1 VIFTY
6 TLVSKSSE
14 LFQFRKLKGYLTD
27 GGLESRQNMTS
38 KKSVPDGD
46 NRLGRVLFIGPD
58 QLLFSM
64 IEGYLTEEFEY
75 ESVYVSSGKALISKE
90 IRDASDICFI
100 SAPALGDS
108 SDVVSYCMALRQSK
122 PDLPTILC
130 SAEVSMSDYSTERW
144 EICDATLRIPLTRV
158 ATLLGVSAALE
169 NNAGFVKKCINTGRW
184 RDPDELMASA
194 PSEIADELA
203 EDLARGEA

>member
-1 VIFTY
+1 LTFI
-6 TLVSKSSE
+6 LVSKSSD
-14 LFQFRKLKGYLTD
+14 LFQFRKLKAYLI
-27 GGLESRQNMTS
+27 GGGQKQAKYDFEKT
-38 KKSVPDGD
+38 VPDAD
-46 NRLGRVLFIGPD
+46 NCLGRVLFVGPD

-64 IEGYLTEEFEY
+64 IESYLTEQFEY

-100 SAPALGDS
+100 SAAALGDS

-194 PSEIADELA
+194 PSEIADVLV

>member
-1 VIFTY
+1 
-6 TLVSKSSE
+6 
-14 LFQFRKLKGYLTD
+14 
-27 GGLESRQNMTS
+27 M
-38 KKSVPDGD
+38 
-46 NRLGRVLFIGPD
+46 FIGPD

-64 IEGYLTEEFEY
+64 IDAYLTEEFEY

-100 SAPALGDS
+100 SAAALGDS
-108 SDVVSYCMALRQSK
+108 SDVVSYCMALRLSK

-194 PSEIADELA
+194 PSEMADELA

>member
-1 VIFTY
+1 
-6 TLVSKSSE
+6 
-14 LFQFRKLKGYLTD
+14 
-27 GGLESRQNMTS
+27 MTS
-38 KKSVPDGD
+38 KKTVPDAD
-46 NRLGRVLFIGPD
+46 NCLGRVLFVGPD

-100 SAPALGDS
+100 SAAALGDS

-144 EICDATLRIPLTRV
+144 EICDATLRIPLTKV

-194 PSEIADELA
+194 PSEIADVLV
-203 EDLARGEA
+203 EDLARGEE

>member
-1 VIFTY
+1 
-6 TLVSKSSE
+6 
-14 LFQFRKLKGYLTD
+14 
-27 GGLESRQNMTS
+27 MTS

-58 QLLFSM
+58 QPLFSM

-100 SAPALGDS
+100 SAAALGDS